1 MSLTFPTLSMV
12 FTGISA
18 VIAFAV
24 PIVLAVLCCRRSR
37 NALLAISVGAVCFL
51 VGAMLLESLFH
62 QLVFSLVP
70 GIAQNVVTYCLYG
83 CLAAGLFEET
93 ARLIGLRYLCKK
105 DASPVTGFSYG
116 VGHGG
121 IEAILLVGVSVA
133 NNLVVMIMVNGG
145 SLDALLEGATDEQT
159 STAMAQLEQLA
170 AQPSSVFLAAGI
182 ERIIAICLHLALSVL
197 IWMVVTKK
205 LPMWGYPLAIGLH
218 AVSNVAAALYQC
230 GVIGIWT
237 SEVITAAV
245 VVCICLLVRQF
256 YRSRVSAAA

>member
-1 MSLTFPTLSMV
+1 MSLAFPPLSLV

-18 VIAFAV
+18 LVAFGL

-37 NALLAISVGAVCFL
+37 NALLSISVGAVCFL
-51 VGAMLLESLFH
+51 VGAMLLESMFH

-70 GIAQNVVTYCLYG
+70 GIAQNLVLYCLYG

-105 DASPVTGFSYG
+105 DASPTTGFAYG

-145 SLDALLEGATDEQT
+145 SVNALLEGATDEQA

-170 AQPSSVFLAAGI
+170 AQPSSVFLAAGV
-182 ERIIAICLHLALSVL
+182 ERIIAICLHLALSML

-218 AVSNVAAALYQC
+218 AVSNIAAGLYQF

-245 VVCICLLVRQF
+245 VVCICLLVQRF
-256 YRSRVSAAA
+256 YRSRVSTAA

>member
-1 MSLTFPTLSMV
+1 MSLSFPLASV
-12 FTGISA
+12 VLTGISA
-18 VIAFAV
+18 LIAFLV
-24 PIVLAVLCCRRSR
+24 PIALAVVCCRRSR
-37 NALLAISVGAVCFL
+37 NALLAISVGAVCFI
-51 VGAMLLESLFH
+51 VGAMLLESLVH

-70 GIAQNVVTYCLYG
+70 AIAQNVVLYSLYG
-83 CLAAGLFEET
+83 CLMAGLFEET

-105 DASPVTGFSYG
+105 DPSPTTGFAYG

-133 NNLVVMIMVNGG
+133 NNLVIMIMVNGG
-145 SLDALLEGATDEQT
+145 SLNTLLEGATDEQA

-182 ERIIAICLHLALSVL
+182 ERIIAICLHLSLSVL

-218 AVSNVAAALYQC
+218 AVSNIAAALYQY

-237 SEVITAAV
+237 SEVVTAAV
-245 VVCICLLVRQF
+245 TVCICLLVRQF